1 MFGKQTDVDE
11 EVYNEIYRRLYEE
24 AEPGMDYDEA
34 EKEEHGIPHYKLHYL
49 EDDRIAEI
57 IEEVCIEHDVSKD
70 DQATVYSSVML
81 GAAPTGSRESVVEN
95 RKEAGLE
102 PI

>member
-1 MFGKQTDVDE
+1 MFGSTDVDQ
-11 EVYNEIYRRLYEE
+11 EVYREIYRRLYDE

-34 EKEEHGIPHYKLHYL
+34 EKEEHGMPHYKLHYL
-49 EDDRIAEI
+49 EDDRISEI
-57 IEEVCIEHDVSKD
+57 IEEVCEEEGVSEKN
-70 DQATVYSSVML
+70 QSTVHSSVML
-81 GAAPTGSRESVVEN
+81 QAAPTGHKEVVNEN